1 MEGEIRFNYKK
12 ILKFMISAVFLILLT
27 IIALNLAVFFLPFV
41 IAFIISKI
49 INGPVEF
56 LTKKFH
62 LPRVLAVIVSM
73 IAFIAIIGGILY
85 FFVAALF
92 REVIALSGQTNYIFP
107 MLYNNINDLISRF
120 NFFYQNLDL
129 SPDMVQGIK
138 DSLMGIVNGLLT
150 SLSSGINAVANA
162 AINII
167 VSLPNILIYI
177 IITLLSTFF
186 ISTDSKLISDSLEK
200 HIPLKWLVKVQSVI
214 NDLFHALGGYLKAQG
229 ILITITFCE
238 LLIGLSLFKVHYALI
253 LAIAIAII
261 DALPILGTGT
271 VLIPWAIVS
280 VVMGD
285 YRFAACIFGLYL
297 FILIVRQLIE
307 PKIVGTQIG
316 IYPLL
321 TLIAMYAGT
330 QFVGVWG
337 LILGPIVLI
346 ILKNIFGS
354 IYQSGALKEI
364 FEGKDLAEEKK
375 DDAV

>member
-12 ILKFMISAVFLILLT
+12 IIKFIISAILLIIGT
-27 IIALNLAVFFLPFV
+27 VIALELAVFFLPFV

-56 LTKKFH
+56 LSKKFH
-62 LPRVLAVIVSM
+62 LPRVLAVIISM
-73 IAFIAIIGGILY
+73 IGFIAIIGGILY

-92 REVIALSGQTNYIFP
+92 REVISLSSQTNYIFP

-150 SLSSGINAVANA
+150 SLSSGINTVANV
-162 AINII
+162 AINIV

-186 ISTDSKLISDSLEK
+186 ISTDSKLISDALEK
-200 HIPLKWLVKVQSVI
+200 HIPLRWLVKVQSVI

-238 LLIGLSLFKVHYALI
+238 LLIGLSLFKVRYALI

-271 VLIPWAIVS
+271 ILIPWAIVLA
-280 VVMGD
+280 VMGN

-364 FEGKDLAEEKK
+364 FEGKDLVEEKK
-375 DDAV
+375 DDVV